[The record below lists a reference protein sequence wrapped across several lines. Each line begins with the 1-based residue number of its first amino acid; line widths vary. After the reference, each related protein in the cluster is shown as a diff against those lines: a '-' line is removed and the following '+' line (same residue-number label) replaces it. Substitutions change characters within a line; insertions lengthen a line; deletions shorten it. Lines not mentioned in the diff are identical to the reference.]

1 MKVGASGYV
10 RRVERELDNSDKTY
24 QDVVYFDACLVINVC
39 DNGDLIVVVEQWFN
53 GHRQVTRRVPATS
66 FTETRS

>member
-1 MKVGASGYV
+1 MKIGASGYIKRADHV
-10 RRVERELDNSDKTY
+10 YDPCDKKYETLT
-24 QDVVYFDACLVINVC
+24 YFDSCLVINVC
-39 DNGDLIVVVEQWFN
+39 DNGDLIVVIEQWFN